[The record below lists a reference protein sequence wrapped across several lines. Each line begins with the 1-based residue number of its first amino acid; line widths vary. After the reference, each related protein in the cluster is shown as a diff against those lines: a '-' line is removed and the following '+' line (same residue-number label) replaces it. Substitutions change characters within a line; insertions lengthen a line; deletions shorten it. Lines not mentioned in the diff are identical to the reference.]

1 MIKVIVITL
10 LLATALSKYEDDR
23 INKQNPIPVHFVIT
37 HRGTQLI
44 TPTLFTQATCQ
55 SSRTS
60 DKSITCLWNQT
71 VDQATTILWPCG
83 STEALAAHHFSVT
96 IDSKN
101 SGYLQEIGP
110 FYLEDGANY
119 KPGDNLTENKNAWTK
134 ISNLLFMESPAG
146 VGFSF
151 NTDSKF

>member
-1 MIKVIVITL
+1 MESDRGPSNNDPVTL
-10 LLATALSKYEDDR
+10 WLNGGPGCSSLL
-23 INKQNPIPVHFVIT
+23 
-37 HRGTQLI
+37 
-44 TPTLFTQATCQ
+44 
-55 SSRTS
+55 
-60 DKSITCLWNQT
+60 
-71 VDQATTILWPCG
+71 
-83 STEALAAHHFSVT
+83 
-96 IDSKN
+96 
-101 SGYLQEIGP
+101 GYLQEIGP